1 MRRVV
6 ALICAAA
13 VVGLAATAP
22 PAVASGTN
30 GPNAAAERLCKT
42 SGGTFL
48 DLSPL
53 AYACLF
59 PNATTPQR
67 RQEARRLCV
76 NRDPVVGFVDVS
88 PLAYACVLPGR
99 TQLLNSAQGGALLNL
114 LALLR
119 LR

>member
-1 MRRVV
+1 MRRVG
-6 ALICAAA
+6 ALICAAV

-22 PAVASGTN
+22 SAVASTAN
-30 GPNAAAERLCKT
+30 GPNAAAERLCRT
-42 SGGTFL
+42 SGGAFL

-59 PNATTPQR
+59 PNSTTPQR
-67 RQEARRLCV
+67 RQEARRLCL

-99 TQLLNSAQGGALLNL
+99 TQLLNGTQRGVLLL
-114 LALLR
+114 MLLR